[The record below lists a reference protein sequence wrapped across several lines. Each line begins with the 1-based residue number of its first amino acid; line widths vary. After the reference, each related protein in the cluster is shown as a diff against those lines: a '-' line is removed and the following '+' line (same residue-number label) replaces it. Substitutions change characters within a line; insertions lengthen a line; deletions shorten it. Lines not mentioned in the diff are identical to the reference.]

1 MRTIANKRE
10 IKTTIAL
17 DGEAKFK
24 QNLKSI
30 DGSLRVLASEL
41 GAVTSGYDKNNKSV
55 EDLQKTNKVLEKQI
69 ELQKSKLSALQGAV
83 DDSTKAYDA
92 AVKKAEAMA
101 KEFGENSEQAI
112 LAANAVMKAEKAVN
126 DYQIQA
132 NKAQAALN
140 KMESALKANQ
150 DEMAEMGKATEKS
163 AGELEEIKKAKTE
176 EALKKI
182 KEQAEK
188 LGAALVKVAE
198 ASGKVAKMGFDTV
211 TTAVNGGIKALKI
224 YTGAVTGA
232 STALFGLSA
241 KAGSW
246 ADDINTLSATT
257 GLSTAELQ
265 KFEYATDLIDVSIET
280 LSTSMSRNI
289 KSMNSARAGTGAT
302 ADAYR
307 RLGVAVVDANG
318 ELRDGQT
325 VFNESIR
332 ALGDI
337 ANETERD
344 AIAMELFGRSARDL
358 NPLIEGGIDDLEAL
372 GNSAEQ
378 LGLILSQDA
387 LDDLNSFNDSL
398 DILKANASASGRVI
412 AGAFAGEFKI
422 ATDIIGNAVPV
433 LARGFAELFG
443 GDDVEGAAN
452 HLTDVL
458 TDLGKDILSK
468 ITEELP
474 QFLERFN
481 AFIMAIASSTIENLP
496 TVINEILPALIKG
509 LTDLVRKAT
518 KLLPTLLPLLVD
530 GAMTLFTGILD
541 GLNQVIDLLLPML
554 PGIVQQICDT
564 LVTNLPLIIEG
575 GITLLMGLITGIS
588 TSMPMIVQ
596 TIVDMMPMITNT
608 IMVNLPLILQAGI
621 DILLS
626 IIDGIVQMLPD
637 LIPTIVQA
645 VILICDVLLEN
656 LPLIIDAAIE
666 IIVALVEGLAEAM
679 PKLVEYLPKIIIK
692 ICDTLIEK
700 LPLLLD
706 AALEIMIALGEGLI
720 KCIPDLVKAVPKI
733 FMGIFNAFKK
743 LDWGK
748 IGKDLMAG
756 IGKGI
761 TQGLTAL
768 LDTVKETAEKVVNGV
783 KSFFGIHSPST
794 LFRDEIGL
802 NMAAGIGVGF
812 ENEMDKV
819 AKDMQNAIPTDFDT
833 AINATA
839 SGVMS
844 GNKTINNSSN
854 TTVNYY
860 ISDVKITS
868 DDDIE
873 SLAYKLEFNRLK
885 ASAAIG
891 VY

>member
-1 MRTIANKRE
+1 
-10 IKTTIAL
+10 
-17 DGEAKFK
+17 
-24 QNLKSI
+24 
-30 DGSLRVLASEL
+30 
-41 GAVTSGYDKNNKSV
+41 
-55 EDLQKTNKVLEKQI
+55 
-69 ELQKSKLSALQGAV
+69 
-83 DDSTKAYDA
+83 
-92 AVKKAEAMA
+92 
-101 KEFGENSEQAI
+101 
-112 LAANAVMKAEKAVN
+112 
-126 DYQIQA
+126 
-132 NKAQAALN
+132 
-140 KMESALKANQ
+140 
-150 DEMAEMGKATEKS
+150 
-163 AGELEEIKKAKTE
+163 
-176 EALKKI
+176 
-182 KEQAEK
+182 
-188 LGAALVKVAE
+188 
-198 ASGKVAKMGFDTV
+198 
-211 TTAVNGGIKALKI
+211 
-224 YTGAVTGA
+224 
-232 STALFGLSA
+232 
-241 KAGSW
+241 
-246 ADDINTLSATT
+246 
-257 GLSTAELQ
+257 
-265 KFEYATDLIDVSIET
+265 
-280 LSTSMSRNI
+280 
-289 KSMNSARAGTGAT
+289 
-302 ADAYR
+302 
-307 RLGVAVVDANG
+307 
-318 ELRDGQT
+318 
-325 VFNESIR
+325 
-332 ALGDI
+332 
-337 ANETERD
+337 
-344 AIAMELFGRSARDL
+344 
-358 NPLIEGGIDDLEAL
+358 
-372 GNSAEQ
+372 
-378 LGLILSQDA
+378 
-387 LDDLNSFNDSL
+387 
-398 DILKANASASGRVI
+398 
-412 AGAFAGEFKI
+412 
-422 ATDIIGNAVPV
+422 
-433 LARGFAELFG
+433 
-443 GDDVEGAAN
+443 
-452 HLTDVL
+452 
-458 TDLGKDILSK
+458 
-468 ITEELP
+468 
-474 QFLERFN
+474 
-481 AFIMAIASSTIENLP
+481 
-496 TVINEILPALIKG
+496 
-509 LTDLVRKAT
+509 
-518 KLLPTLLPLLVD
+518 
-530 GAMTLFTGILD
+530 
-541 GLNQVIDLLLPML
+541 
-554 PGIVQQICDT
+554 
-564 LVTNLPLIIEG
+564 
-575 GITLLMGLITGIS
+575 
-588 TSMPMIVQ
+588 
-596 TIVDMMPMITNT
+596 MMPMITNT

-621 DILLS
+621 NILLS

-733 FMGIFNAFKK
+733 FKGIFNAFKK